1 MSGMRQNCYKGCEIM
16 AGKSLDPHLWNL
28 ENLFK
33 SIYNVPVYQRP
44 YSWDKEQI
52 DVLLS
57 DIIEAYKSENKNEGY
72 YTGNIIVFDKNDKI
86 NGLITK
92 YDIIDGQQRITSFTL
107 ILLALY
113 TVSLTIGVSE
123 TDKTLNNIKEAL
135 WKYVNRAYHKE
146 YKAVSLNSIEKK
158 VFSDLYDHCFD
169 QPKTIL
175 SFCENYHCGSSF
187 EERVISNFKHVY
199 ATIQKEIS
207 EEDQGKLLDFADYIL
222 QYIQFI
228 VIEAN
233 CKANK
238 VFSMFESINSK
249 GKKLEEIDLIKTY
262 IFSKLDETSYS
273 TYLDKWGQ
281 LIIKTQDNLY
291 DYLYNYIKAFLCF
304 YRQNIN
310 VNNFKSIC
318 QSRLT
323 QYFNV
328 QEESEALKK
337 LLDDMYDKVD
347 FYNML
352 SSTEQANDLIKNNK
366 FRFYYKIFT
375 KISYKHPK
383 ALFLRTLVEYKQGKI
398 DKNSVIDIVS
408 ETISFMMKFLTIS
421 NRDSK
426 DAITMFSGIMNDIYT
441 NDKISKDLILNA
453 IAAELVKQGVT
464 SDKLK
469 SDLQTMDAYEQNKT
483 LTISL
488 LALYD
493 STSKDDSGK
502 TRFSYDQ
509 AYTLLNSFSTAFS
522 LDHLLVQTPNKNSDK
537 FMYYKDESDALILKD
552 GHDFPNEIITG
563 MDYDT
568 FTRKIL
574 NQIGNLRIYYKDK
587 NSGRQNTAI
596 DLPEYD
602 NFSTYND
609 IINRSTNLVNTII
622 DECLPSPDID
632 ISQIKTNNKKL
643 EASLPKMDKLI
654 EFGLIKKGEKI
665 YLTPN
670 PEESIAILLDE
681 KHVEF
686 NGEKITLNEWG
697 CRVTGWKSI
706 RIYAYV
712 AIVGEIETLHQKRL
726 AYIQE
731 HNEPIS

>member
-1 MSGMRQNCYKGCEIM
+1 M
-16 AGKSLDPHLWNL
+16 AGKTLDPHLWNL

-33 SIYNVPVYQRP
+33 FIYNVPVYQRP

-57 DIIEAYKSENKNEGY
+57 DIITAYKSESRNEGY
-72 YTGNIIVFDKNDKI
+72 YTGNIIVFDKNAKI

-92 YDIIDGQQRITSFTL
+92 YDIIDGQQRITSFAL
-107 ILLALY
+107 VLLALY
-113 TVSLTIGVSE
+113 TVSLTIGVCE
-123 TDKTLNNIKEAL
+123 TDKTLNNVKEAL

-146 YKAVSLNSIEKK
+146 HKAVTLNSIEKK
-158 VFSDLYDHCFD
+158 VFSDLYNHCFD

-175 SFCENYHCGSSF
+175 TFCKNYHCNSSF
-187 EERVISNFKHVY
+187 EVRVITNFKHIY

-207 EEDQGKLLDFADYIL
+207 ADDQGKILDFADYIL
-222 QYIQFI
+222 QYIKFI

-262 IFSKLDETSYS
+262 IFSKLDESSYG
-273 TYLDKWGQ
+273 TYLDKWGE
-281 LIIKTQDNLY
+281 LIIKTEDNLY

-310 VNNFKSIC
+310 IGNFKAIC
-318 QSRLT
+318 QSRLL
-323 QYFNV
+323 QYFNET
-328 QEESEALKK
+328 EEAEALKK
-337 LLDDMYDKVD
+337 LLDDMYDKVE

-352 SSTEQANDLIKNNK
+352 SSAEKANDLVKNGK
-366 FRFYYKIFT
+366 FRFYYKVFT
-375 KISYKHPK
+375 EISYKHPK
-383 ALFLRTLVEYKQGKI
+383 ALFLRTLVEYEQGNI
-398 DKNSVIDIVS
+398 DKSDVVEIVS

-421 NRDSK
+421 SRDSK
-426 DAITMFSGIMNDIYT
+426 DAITMFSSIMNDIYT
-441 NDKISKDLILNA
+441 ANTVSKELIINA

-464 SDKLK
+464 SEKLK
-469 SDLQTMDAYEQNKT
+469 SDIKSIDAYEQNKR

-493 STSKDDSGK
+493 SATRDDNGK
-502 TRFSYDQ
+502 IKISYDQ

-522 LDHLLVQTPNKNSDK
+522 LDHLLVQTPDINSSEFK
-537 FMYYKDESDALILKD
+537 YYKDSSDALVLKA
-552 GHDFPNEIITG
+552 GHDFPNEIVNG

-568 FTRKIL
+568 FARKIL

-587 NSGRQNTAI
+587 NSGRQNSSI

-602 NFSTYND
+602 NFNTYRD
-609 IINRSTNLVNTII
+609 IVNRGTELIDTVI
-622 DECLPSPDID
+622 DECLPTPDID
-632 ISQIKTNNKKL
+632 ISQIKTSNKKL

-654 EFGLIKKGEKI
+654 EFGLINKGAKV
-665 YLTPN
+665 YLTLKPD
-670 PEESIAILLDE
+670 ESVATLIDE
-681 KHVEF
+681 KYVDF
-686 NGEKITLNEWG
+686 NGERLTLNKWGCKIT
-697 CRVTGWKSI
+697 GWQSI
-706 RIYAYV
+706 RIYAYM

-726 AYIQE
+726 AFIQE

>member
-1 MSGMRQNCYKGCEIM
+1 M
-16 AGKSLDPHLWNL
+16 AGKTLDPHLWNL

-57 DIIEAYKSENKNEGY
+57 DIIEAYKSESKNEGY

-113 TVSLTIGVSE
+113 TMSLTIGVSE

-146 YKAVSLNSIEKK
+146 FKAVSLNSIEKK
-158 VFSDLYDHCFD
+158 VFADLYDHCFD

-175 SFCENYHCGSSF
+175 AFCENYHCDSSF
-187 EERVISNFKHVY
+187 EERVISNFKYIY

-207 EEDQGKLLDFADYIL
+207 ADDQGMILDFADYIL

-262 IFSKLDETSYS
+262 IFSKLDENSYS

-281 LIIKTQDNLY
+281 LIIKTEDNLY

-310 VNNFKSIC
+310 IGNFKAIC
-318 QSRLT
+318 QSRLL
-323 QYFNV
+323 QYFNET
-328 QEESEALKK
+328 EEAEALKK

-352 SSTEQANDLIKNNK
+352 SSAEKANNLVKNGK

-375 KISYKHPK
+375 EISYKHPK
-383 ALFLRTLVEYKQGKI
+383 ALFLRTLVEYKQGNI
-398 DKNSVIDIVS
+398 DKSAVVEIVS

-421 NRDSK
+421 SRDSK
-426 DAITMFSGIMNDIYT
+426 DAITMFSSIMNDIYT
-441 NDKISKDLILNA
+441 ANKVSKDLIINA

-464 SDKLK
+464 SEKLK
-469 SDLQTMDAYEQNKT
+469 SDLKLMDAYEQNKR

-493 STSKDDSGK
+493 SATRDDNGK
-502 TRFSYDQ
+502 IKISYDQ

-522 LDHLLVQTPNKNSDK
+522 LDHLLVQTPDVNSNEFK
-537 FMYYKDESDALILKD
+537 YYKASDDTLVLKA
-552 GHDFPNEIITG
+552 GHDFPGEIVNG

-568 FTRKIL
+568 FARKIL

-587 NSGRQNTAI
+587 NSGRQNSSI

-602 NFSTYND
+602 NFNTYKNIVD
-609 IINRSTNLVNTII
+609 RGTELIDAII
-622 DECLPSPDID
+622 DECLPTPDID
-632 ISQIKTNNKKL
+632 ISQIKTSNKKL

-654 EFGLIKKGEKI
+654 EFGLINKGDKI
-665 YLTPN
+665 YLTLKPD
-670 PEESIAILLDE
+670 ESVATLLDE
-681 KHVEF
+681 KYVDF
-686 NGEKITLNEWG
+686 NGEKLTLNEWG
-697 CRVTGWKSI
+697 CRVTGWQSI

-726 AYIQE
+726 AFIQE

>member
-1 MSGMRQNCYKGCEIM
+1 M
-16 AGKSLDPHLWNL
+16 AGKTLDPHLWNL

-57 DIIEAYKSENKNEGY
+57 DIIEAYKSESKNEGY

-113 TVSLTIGVSE
+113 TMSLTIGVSE

-146 YKAVSLNSIEKK
+146 HKAVSLNSIEKK

-175 SFCENYHCGSSF
+175 SFCENYHCASSF
-187 EERVISNFKHVY
+187 EQRVISNFEHIY

-207 EEDQGKLLDFADYIL
+207 ADDQGKILDFADYIL

-262 IFSKLDETSYS
+262 IFSKLDENSYS

-281 LIIKTQDNLY
+281 LIIKTEDNLY

-310 VNNFKSIC
+310 IGNFKAIC
-318 QSRLT
+318 QSRLL
-323 QYFNV
+323 QYFNET
-328 QEESEALKK
+328 EEAEALKK

-352 SSTEQANDLIKNNK
+352 SSAEKANDLVKNGK

-375 KISYKHPK
+375 EISYKHPK
-383 ALFLRTLVEYKQGKI
+383 ALFLRTLVEYKQGNI
-398 DKNSVIDIVS
+398 DKAGVVEIVS
-408 ETISFMMKFLTIS
+408 ETISFMIKFLTIS
-421 NRDSK
+421 SRDSK
-426 DAITMFSGIMNDIYT
+426 DAITMFSSIMNDIYT
-441 NDKISKDLILNA
+441 ANKVSKDLIVNA

-469 SDLQTMDAYEQNKT
+469 SDLKSMDAYEQNKR

-488 LALYD
+488 LSLYD
-493 STSKDDSGK
+493 SATRDDNGK
-502 TRFSYDQ
+502 IKISYDQ

-522 LDHLLVQTPNKNSDK
+522 LDHLLVQTPDVNSNEFK
-537 FMYYKDESDALILKD
+537 YYKDANDTLVLKA
-552 GHDFPNEIITG
+552 GHDFPGEIVNG

-568 FTRKIL
+568 FARKIL

-587 NSGRQNTAI
+587 NSGRQNSSI

-602 NFSTYND
+602 NFNTYKNIVD
-609 IINRSTNLVNTII
+609 RGTELIDTII
-622 DECLPSPDID
+622 DECLPTPDID
-632 ISQIKTNNKKL
+632 ISQIKTSNKKL
-643 EASLPKMDKLI
+643 EALLPKMDKLI
-654 EFGLIKKGEKI
+654 EFGLINKGDKI
-665 YLTPN
+665 YLTLKPD
-670 PEESIAILLDE
+670 ESVATLVDE
-681 KHVEF
+681 KYVDF
-686 NGEKITLNEWG
+686 NGEKLTINEWG
-697 CRVTGWKSI
+697 CRVTGWQSI

-726 AYIQE
+726 AFIQD
-731 HNEPIS
+731 HNEPVS

>member
-1 MSGMRQNCYKGCEIM
+1 M
-16 AGKSLDPHLWNL
+16 AGKTLDPHLWNL

-113 TVSLTIGVSE
+113 TMSLAIGVSE

-146 YKAVSLNSIEKK
+146 HKAVSLNSIEKK
-158 VFSDLYDHCFD
+158 VFADLYDHCFD

-175 SFCENYHCGSSF
+175 DFCENYHCDSSF
-187 EERVISNFKHVY
+187 EERVISNFKYIY

-207 EEDQGKLLDFADYIL
+207 AEDQGMILDFADYIL

-262 IFSKLDETSYS
+262 IFSKLDENSYS

-281 LIIKTQDNLY
+281 LIIKTEDNLY

-310 VNNFKSIC
+310 IGNFKAIC
-318 QSRLT
+318 QSRLL
-323 QYFNV
+323 QYFNET
-328 QEESEALKK
+328 EEAEALKK

-352 SSTEQANDLIKNNK
+352 SSAEKANNLVKNGK

-375 KISYKHPK
+375 EISYKHPK
-383 ALFLRTLVEYKQGKI
+383 ALFLRTLVEYKQGNI
-398 DKNSVIDIVS
+398 DKSAVVEIVS

-421 NRDSK
+421 SRDSK
-426 DAITMFSGIMNDIYT
+426 DAITMFSSIMNDIYT
-441 NDKISKDLILNA
+441 ANKVSKDLIVNA

-464 SDKLK
+464 SEKLK
-469 SDLQTMDAYEQNKT
+469 SDLKSMDAYEQNKR

-488 LALYD
+488 LSLYD
-493 STSKDDSGK
+493 SATRDDNGK
-502 TRFSYDQ
+502 IKISYDQ

-522 LDHLLVQTPNKNSDK
+522 LDHLLVQTPDVNSK
-537 FMYYKDESDALILKD
+537 EFKYYKDSDDTLVLKA
-552 GHDFPNEIITG
+552 GHDFPGEIVNG

-568 FTRKIL
+568 FARKIL

-587 NSGRQNTAI
+587 NSGRQNSSI

-602 NFSTYND
+602 NFNTYKNIVD
-609 IINRSTNLVNTII
+609 RGTELIDTII
-622 DECLPSPDID
+622 DECLPTPDID
-632 ISQIKTNNKKL
+632 ISQIKTSNKKL

-654 EFGLIKKGEKI
+654 EFGIINKGDKI
-665 YLTPN
+665 YLTLKPD
-670 PEESIAILLDE
+670 ESVATLLDE
-681 KHVEF
+681 KYVDF
-686 NGEKITLNEWG
+686 NGEKLTLNEWG
-697 CRVTGWKSI
+697 CRVTGWQSI

-726 AYIQE
+726 AFIQE

>member
-1 MSGMRQNCYKGCEIM
+1 M
-16 AGKSLDPHLWNL
+16 AGKTLDPHLWNL

-33 SIYNVPVYQRP
+33 FIYNVPVYQRP

-57 DIIEAYKSENKNEGY
+57 DIIEAYKSESKNEGY

-113 TVSLTIGVSE
+113 TMSLTIGVSE

-146 YKAVSLNSIEKK
+146 HKAVSLNSIEKK

-175 SFCENYHCGSSF
+175 SFCENYHCASSF
-187 EERVISNFKHVY
+187 EQRVISNFEHIY

-207 EEDQGKLLDFADYIL
+207 ADDQGKILDFADYIL

-262 IFSKLDETSYS
+262 IFSKLDENSYS
-273 TYLDKWGQ
+273 TYLDKWGE
-281 LIIKTQDNLY
+281 LIIKTEDNLY

-310 VNNFKSIC
+310 IGNFKAIC
-318 QSRLT
+318 QSRLL
-323 QYFNV
+323 QYFNET
-328 QEESEALKK
+328 EEAEALKK

-347 FYNML
+347 FYTML
-352 SSTEQANDLIKNNK
+352 SSAEKANNLVKNGK

-375 KISYKHPK
+375 EISYKHPK
-383 ALFLRTLVEYKQGKI
+383 ALFLRTLVEYKQGNI
-398 DKNSVIDIVS
+398 DKPAVVEIVS
-408 ETISFMMKFLTIS
+408 ETISFMIKFLTIS
-421 NRDSK
+421 SRDSK
-426 DAITMFSGIMNDIYT
+426 DAITMFSSIMNDIYT
-441 NDKISKDLILNA
+441 ANKVSKDLIVNA

-464 SDKLK
+464 SEKLK
-469 SDLQTMDAYEQNKT
+469 SDLKSMDAYEQNKR

-488 LALYD
+488 LSLYD
-493 STSKDDSGK
+493 SATRDDNGK
-502 TRFSYDQ
+502 IKISYDQ

-522 LDHLLVQTPNKNSDK
+522 LDHLLVQTPDVNSK
-537 FMYYKDESDALILKD
+537 EFKYYKDSNDTLVLKA
-552 GHDFPNEIITG
+552 GHDFPSEIVNG

-568 FTRKIL
+568 FARKIL

-587 NSGRQNTAI
+587 NSGRQNSSI

-602 NFSTYND
+602 NFNKYKNIVDRGTELID
-609 IINRSTNLVNTII
+609 TII
-622 DECLPSPDID
+622 DECLPTPDID
-632 ISQIKTNNKKL
+632 ISQIKTSNKKL

-654 EFGLIKKGEKI
+654 EFGLINKGDKI
-665 YLTPN
+665 YLTLKPD
-670 PEESIAILLDE
+670 ESVATLIDE
-681 KHVEF
+681 KYVDF
-686 NGEKITLNEWG
+686 NGEKLTLNEWG
-697 CRVTGWKSI
+697 CRVTGWQSI

-726 AYIQE
+726 AFIQE

>member
-1 MSGMRQNCYKGCEIM
+1 M
-16 AGKSLDPHLWNL
+16 AGKTLDPHLWNL

-33 SIYNVPVYQRP
+33 FIYNVPVYQRP

-57 DIIEAYKSENKNEGY
+57 DIISAYKSESKNEGY

-92 YDIIDGQQRITSFTL
+92 YDIIDGQQRITSFAL

-113 TVSLTIGVSE
+113 TMSLTIGVSE
-123 TDKTLNNIKEAL
+123 TDKTLNNVKEAL

-146 YKAVSLNSIEKK
+146 HKAVSLNSIEKK
-158 VFSDLYDHCFD
+158 VFSDLYNHCFD

-175 SFCENYHCGSSF
+175 IMCENYHCNSCF
-187 EERVISNFKHVY
+187 EVRVITNFKHIY

-207 EEDQGKLLDFADYIL
+207 ADDQGQILDFADYIL

-262 IFSKLDETSYS
+262 IFSKLDESSYG
-273 TYLDKWGQ
+273 TYLDKWGE
-281 LIIKTQDNLY
+281 LIIKTEDNLY

-310 VNNFKSIC
+310 IGNFKAIC
-318 QSRLT
+318 QSSLL
-323 QYFNV
+323 QYFNET
-328 QEESEALKK
+328 EEAEALKK
-337 LLDDMYDKVD
+337 LLDDMYDKVE

-352 SSTEQANDLIKNNK
+352 SSAEMANNLVKNGK
-366 FRFYYKIFT
+366 FRFYYKVFT
-375 KISYKHPK
+375 EISYKHPK
-383 ALFLRTLVEYKQGKI
+383 ALFLRTLVEYKQGNI
-398 DKNSVIDIVS
+398 DKSDVVEIVS

-421 NRDSK
+421 SRDSK
-426 DAITMFSGIMNDIYT
+426 DVISMFSSIMNDIYT
-441 NDKISKDLILNA
+441 TNAVSKDLIVNA

-464 SDKLK
+464 SEKLK
-469 SDLQTMDAYEQNKT
+469 SDIKSMDAYEQNKR

-493 STSKDDSGK
+493 SATRDDNGK
-502 TRFSYDQ
+502 IKISYDQ

-522 LDHLLVQTPNKNSDK
+522 LDHLLVQTPDINSNEFK
-537 FMYYKDESDALILKD
+537 YYKDSSDALVLKD
-552 GHDFPNEIITG
+552 GHDFPNEIVNG

-568 FTRKIL
+568 FARKIL

-587 NSGRQNTAI
+587 NSGRQNSSI

-602 NFSTYND
+602 NFNTYRD
-609 IINRSTNLVNTII
+609 IVNRSTELIDTII
-622 DECLPSPDID
+622 DECLPTPDID
-632 ISQIKTNNKKL
+632 ISQIKTSNKKL
-643 EASLPKMDKLI
+643 EASLPKMDKLL
-654 EFGLIKKGEKI
+654 EFGLVNKGDKV
-665 YLTPN
+665 YLTLKPD
-670 PEESIAILLDE
+670 ESIATIMDE
-681 KHVEF
+681 KHVDF
-686 NGEKITLNEWG
+686 KGEKLTLNEWG
-697 CRVTGWKSI
+697 RKVTGWKSI
-706 RIYAYV
+706 RIYAYM

-726 AYIQE
+726 AFIQE